1 MSNTYMRPLTPRP
14 PPPPPTLDL
23 YIAFGRRPNAL
34 CQQHWLLILAPS
46 LSSIGTYYS
55 VRTSGSVYTHSISP
69 HKPLNTPSIE
79 ITGKLSTIPIEA
91 GAVVDT
97 IARSITP
104 QRCPLY
110 VIEVLRELEKCG
122 LIGEGIAKFYE
133 RMVPP
138 SMLEWAAQEK
148 GMREVDAVSVLV
160 DAVAHARQL
169 GVDDLEYDTC
179 FF

>member
-1 MSNTYMRPLTPRP
+1 MSNRYMQQMAP
-14 PPPPPTLDL
+14 PPQPTLDL

-46 LSSIGTYYS
+46 FSSIGTYYS
-55 VRTSGSVYTHSISP
+55 VQSQGGIYKHAISP
-69 HKPLNTPSIE
+69 HKALNTRSIE
-79 ITGKLSTIPIEA
+79 ITGKLSTIPLEA
-91 GAVVDT
+91 GDVVDA

-110 VIEVLRELEKCG
+110 VTEVLWELEKCG
-122 LIGEGIAKFYE
+122 LIGEGIANFYQ
-133 RMVPP
+133 RMVPQ
-138 SMLEWAAQEK
+138 SMLQWAVREK

-160 DAVAHARQL
+160 DAVSHARQL

>member
-1 MSNTYMRPLTPRP
+1 MQPLAP
-14 PPPPPTLDL
+14 PPPPPLPTLDL
-23 YIAFGRRPNAL
+23 YIVFGRRPNAL
-34 CQQHWLLILAPS
+34 CQQHWLLILELS
-46 LSSIGTYYS
+46 FSSIGTYYS
-55 VRTSGSVYTHSISP
+55 VKSQGGIYTHSILASR
-69 HKPLNTPSIE
+69 PLNNPSIE
-79 ITGKLSTIPIEA
+79 ITGKLSTIPLEA
-91 GAVVDT
+91 GAVVDA

-110 VIEVLRELEKCG
+110 VTEALWELEKCG

-138 SMLEWAAQEK
+138 SMLEWAVREK
-148 GMREVDAVSVLV
+148 RMREVDAVSVLV
-160 DAVAHARQL
+160 DAAAHARRL

>member
-1 MSNTYMRPLTPRP
+1 MERVAPLP

-23 YIAFGRRPNAL
+23 YIAFGRRPSAL
-34 CQQHWLLILAPS
+34 CQQHWLLIIAPS
-46 LSSIGTYYS
+46 FSSIGTYYS
-55 VRTSGSVYTHSISP
+55 VKSQGGIYTHAISP
-69 HKPLNTPSIE
+69 SRPLNTPNIE
-79 ITGKLSTIPIEA
+79 ITGKLSTIPLEA
-91 GAVVDT
+91 GAVVDAIT
-97 IARSITP
+97 LSTTP

-110 VIEVLRELEKCG
+110 VTEVLWELEKCG
-122 LIGEGIAKFYE
+122 LIGKGIAKFYE

-138 SMLEWAAQEK
+138 SMLQWAVHEK
-148 GMREVDAVSVLV
+148 GIREIDAVSVLV